1 MSESMTRAK
10 HAQETGFGSVRAL
23 LPASAWVA
31 TGAFAA
37 ISLYVVV
44 PLTPA
49 ARRFVGATLLT
60 VLPLASAVAC
70 SMAAR
75 RAAPDARAAWLLFAG
90 AALLV
95 FAGQVA
101 WVAEIGAG
109 LSRDTFPRSSL
120 LLLPLFHP
128 VFAAGAVYALRWD
141 RMRRFAAEIAL
152 DGVLILLVGLI
163 VILRLVIEPSS
174 MVGTGRQ
181 ALVIVIEMMSITS
194 VLVAALM
201 VVWRT
206 PSISSQAAAGMFL
219 ATVFFAIGNVL
230 SAAGFD
236 PDPVWPGDGF
246 DLIWLAGWAA
256 FAWAGLAGST
266 LASPRVVGGAEGS
279 AVARFRRSIVPTV
292 ALFLALIVVA
302 GSLGRPISPVTG
314 LLVALLCVVLAVR
327 MTHALGVADRHA
339 QDERRYEH
347 AQVLIDVSH
356 LLAGAVDVSRVL
368 SLISDA
374 ARRVLKAKAAGIELL
389 SDDGATLVTR
399 TALGLPDDI
408 LGLQFPVEGSFTGW
422 VVQHAIPRATVDP
435 QTDPYIQP
443 QSRPYLGRSPVAAAP
458 LRFGARTFGVLYG
471 IRDRP
476 FTPEE
481 LELLGALGEQAAV
494 AMENARLFEQVT
506 TMSLTDPLTGLAN
519 RRQLERDLAR
529 EFAAAR
535 RGRTLTA
542 VMFDIDDFKDYND
555 RYGHLAGD
563 DALKALATA
572 LEVETRAM
580 NLAARYGGD
589 EFVVLLSEADDAG
602 ARLFVDRVGKR
613 FAQEVRE
620 LGHGA
625 LTVSAGYACYAG
637 QMEDWLQLL
646 EAADRELY
654 RAKPPRAR
662 T

>member
-1 MSESMTRAK
+1 MTRAK

-23 LPASAWVA
+23 LPVSAWVA

-37 ISLYVVV
+37 ISLYTVV
-44 PLTPA
+44 PLSADT
-49 ARRFVGATLLT
+49 RRIVGATLLT
-60 VLPLASAVAC
+60 LLPLASVIAC
-70 SMAAR
+70 SVAAR
-75 RAAPDARAAWLLFAG
+75 RAAADARAAWLLFAG

-101 WVAEIGAG
+101 WTGEMSAG
-109 LSRDTFPRSSL
+109 FTGDTFPPFSL
-120 LLLPLFHP
+120 VLLPLFHP

-141 RMRRFAAEIAL
+141 RMQRFAKEIAL
-152 DGVLILLVGLI
+152 DAVLIFLAGLI
-163 VILRLVIEPSS
+163 VVMRLVVEPASAALA
-174 MVGTGRQ
+174 GRLG
-181 ALVIVIEMMSITS
+181 LVLTIEMLSIIS
-194 VLVAALM
+194 VLAAALM

-206 PSISSQAAAGMFL
+206 PSMPSHAAAGLFL
-219 ATVFFAIGNVL
+219 ATMFFAIGNVL

-236 PDPVWPGDGF
+236 PDPVWPGDAF
-246 DLIWLAGWAA
+246 DLIWLAGWVA
-256 FAWAGLAGST
+256 FTWAGIAGAV
-266 LASPRVVGGAEGS
+266 LASPRVESGVEEWG
-279 AVARFRRSIVPTV
+279 VARFHRSMVPAV
-292 ALFLALIVVA
+292 ALFLALVVID
-302 GSLGRPISPVTG
+302 GSLDRPMRPVTG
-314 LLVALLCVVLAVR
+314 LLAGLLCAALAVR
-327 MTHALGVADRHA
+327 IMLALGVADRHA
-339 QDERRYEH
+339 RDERRYEH

-356 LLAGAVDVSRVL
+356 LLAGAMDVSRVL

-374 ARRVLKAKAAGIELL
+374 ARRVLAAKAAGIELL
-389 SDDGATLVTR
+389 TEDGATLVTR

-408 LGLQFPVEGSFTGW
+408 LGLQFPVESSFTGW
-422 VVQHAIPRATVDP
+422 VVQHGTPRATADP

-458 LRFGARTFGVLYG
+458 LRFGARMFGVLYA

-481 LELLGALGEQAAV
+481 LELLGALGEQTAV

-529 EFAAAR
+529 EFAAAS
-535 RGRTLTA
+535 RGRTLSA
-542 VMFDIDDFKDYND
+542 VMLDIDDFKEYND

-563 DALKALATA
+563 DALKALAAA
-572 LEVETRAM
+572 LKVETRAM

-589 EFVVLLSEADDAG
+589 EFVVLLSDADDAG
-602 ARLFVDRVGKR
+602 ARLFVERVAQR
-613 FAQEVRE
+613 FTQEVRE
-620 LGHGA
+620 LGHGP
-625 LTVSAGYACYAG
+625 LTVSAGHACHAPD
-637 QMEDWLQLL
+637 MVDWLQLL
-646 EAADRELY
+646 EAADRALY

>member
-1 MSESMTRAK
+1 MTRAK

-31 TGAFAA
+31 TGVFAA
-37 ISLYVVV
+37 LSLYLIV
-44 PLTPA
+44 PLAPTG
-49 ARRFVGATLLT
+49 RHVLGAVLLT
-60 VLPLASAVAC
+60 LLPLASAVAA
-70 SMAAR
+70 SVAAR
-75 RAAPDARAAWLLFAG
+75 RAAADARAAWLLFAG

-101 WVAEIGAG
+101 WAAEVGAG
-109 LSRDTFPRSSL
+109 LGTNTFPRSAL
-120 LLLPLFHP
+120 VLLPLFHP
-128 VFAAGAVYALRWD
+128 VFVAGVIYALRWD
-141 RMRRFAAEIAL
+141 RMRRFGTEIAL
-152 DGVLILLVGLI
+152 DGVLIFLAGLI
-163 VILRLVIEPSS
+163 LVMRVVVEPSS
-174 MVGTGRQ
+174 TVAPGR
-181 ALVIVIEMMSITS
+181 LVLMAAIVMLSIVS
-194 VLVAALM
+194 LLAAALM

-206 PSISSQAAAGMFL
+206 PSISAQAASGMFL
-219 ATVFFAIGNVL
+219 ATVFFAAGNVL

-236 PDPVWPGDGF
+236 PAPVWPGDAF

-266 LASPRVVGGAEGS
+266 LASPKVVGGAEGR
-279 AVARFRRSIVPTV
+279 AVARFGRSIVPGIAV
-292 ALFLALIVVA
+292 FLAIIVVD
-302 GSLGRPISPVTG
+302 GSIGRPMRPATG
-314 LLVALLCVVLAVR
+314 LLAGLLCAALAVR
-327 MTHALGVADRHA
+327 ITHALSVADRRA
-339 QDERRYEH
+339 QEERRYEH
-347 AQVLIDVSH
+347 GQVLIDVSH
-356 LLAGAVDVSRVL
+356 LLAGAMDVGRVL

-374 ARRVLKAKAAGIELL
+374 ARRVLAAKAAGIELL
-389 SDDGATLVTR
+389 SDDGLTLVTR
-399 TALGLPDDI
+399 TALGLPDEI
-408 LGLQFPVEGSFTGW
+408 LGLQFPVDGSFTGW
-422 VVQHAIPRATVDP
+422 VVQHAEPRATVDP

-443 QSRPYLGRSPVAAAP
+443 QSRRYLGRSPVAAAP

-506 TMSLTDPLTGLAN
+506 AMSLTDALTGLAN

-535 RGRTLTA
+535 RGRPLTA

-572 LEVETRAM
+572 LRVETRAM

-589 EFVVLLSEADDAG
+589 EFVVLLSDADDTG
-602 ARLFVDRVGKR
+602 ARLFVERVAQR
-613 FAQEVRE
+613 FTQEVLA
-620 LGHGA
+620 LGRGS
-625 LTVSAGYACYAG
+625 LTVSAGHACYDGEMA
-637 QMEDWLQLL
+637 DWLQLL
-646 EAADRELY
+646 EAADRALY

>member
-1 MSESMTRAK
+1 MTRAE

-23 LPASAWVA
+23 LPASAWIA
-31 TGAFAA
+31 TGVFAA
-37 ISLYVVV
+37 ISLYLVV
-44 PLTPA
+44 PLTPL
-49 ARRFVGATLLT
+49 ARRVVGATLLT
-60 VLPLASAVAC
+60 LLPLASAVAC
-70 SMAAR
+70 SVAAR
-75 RAAPDARAAWLLFAG
+75 RAAADARAAWLLFAG

-101 WVAEIGAG
+101 WVAEMDAG
-109 LSRDTFPRSSL
+109 LSGDAFPRSAL
-120 LLLPLFHP
+120 VLLPLFHP
-128 VFAAGAVYALRWD
+128 VFVAGAIYALRWD
-141 RMRRFAAEIAL
+141 RMRRFAPEIAL
-152 DGVLILLVGLI
+152 DSVLILLAGLI
-163 VILRLVIEPSS
+163 VVMRLVVEPSRGLS
-174 MVGTGRQ
+174 GGRLT
-181 ALVIVIEMMSITS
+181 LVLIIELLSIAS
-194 VLVAALM
+194 VLAAALM

-206 PSISSQAAAGMFL
+206 PSISSQAAAGLFL
-219 ATVFFAIGNVL
+219 ATAFFAVGNVL

-236 PDPVWPGDGF
+236 PEPVWPGDAF
-246 DLIWLAGWAA
+246 DLLWLAGWAA

-266 LASPRVVGGAEGS
+266 LASPRVVGGGEGWG
-279 AVARFRRSIVPTV
+279 VARFRRSIVPGA
-292 ALFLALIVVA
+292 ALFLALIVID
-302 GSLGRPISPVTG
+302 GSLGRPMRPLTG
-314 LLVALLCVVLAVR
+314 LLAGLLCA
-327 MTHALGVADRHA
+327 ALGLRIAFALSAADRHA
-339 QDERRYEH
+339 QDERRYQH

-356 LLAGAVDVSRVL
+356 LLAGAMDVSRVL

-374 ARRVLKAKAAGIELL
+374 ARRVLTAKAAGIELL
-389 SDDGATLVTR
+389 SDDGSTLVTR

-422 VVQHAIPRATVDP
+422 VVQHAAPRATVDP

-535 RGRTLTA
+535 RGRPLTA
-542 VMFDIDDFKDYND
+542 VMFDIDDFKEYND

-572 LEVETRAM
+572 LKVETRAM
-580 NLAARYGGD
+580 NLAGRYGGD
-589 EFVVLLSEADDAG
+589 EFVVLLSDADEAG
-602 ARLFVDRVGKR
+602 ARLFVERVARR
-613 FAQEVRE
+613 FSKEVRE

-625 LTVSAGYACYAG
+625 LTVSAGHAYYDG
-637 QMEDWLQLL
+637 QMADWLQLL